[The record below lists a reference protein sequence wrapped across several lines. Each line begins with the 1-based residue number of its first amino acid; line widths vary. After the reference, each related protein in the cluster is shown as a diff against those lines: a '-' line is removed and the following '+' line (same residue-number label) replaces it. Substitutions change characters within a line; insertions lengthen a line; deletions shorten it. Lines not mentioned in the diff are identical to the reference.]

1 MINTT
6 WGYFSTEMNPLVEK
20 AIRRARDQF
29 KAAWNKKRS
38 GKVSISALIVEIFMA
53 AILLPA
59 AIAAIAATNTTDWDA
74 TAATFWT
81 TYLPILIVVAVVIGI
96 VYPILPRGG
105 KGA

>member
-1 MINTT
+1 MDSIVFRAIKRAVQQ
-6 WGYFSTEMNPLVEK
+6 YK
-20 AIRRARDQF
+20 ANVDDVFHR
-29 KAAWNKKRS
+29 KRS

-59 AIAAIAATNTTDWDA
+59 AISAIADTNTTDWDS
-74 TAATFWT
+74 TAATFWG

-96 VYPILPRGG
+96 VYPILPRG